1 MALTDKTDGSR
12 TILEGRNP
20 VKIAV
25 SVAVKVGDLITEA
38 GALADA
44 NATTPAPA
52 AYVAGEAGAANA
64 VITAYR
70 EALVG
75 NVSGMAAGDKLFPPG
90 PAGGYAATA
99 SATQRQL
106 VGFAVSATEM
116 LVSPERMA
124 ERYSVSFHL
133 AATAGATAANYGK
146 L

>member
-70 EALVG
+70 EALGG
-75 NVSGMAAGDKLFPPG
+75 NVSGMAVGDKIFLSDTPG
-90 PAGGYAATA
+90 AYAAT
-99 SATQRQL
+99 
-106 VGFAVSATEM
+106 
-116 LVSPERMA
+116 P
-124 ERYSVSFHL
+124 
-133 AATAGATAANYGK
+133 
-146 L
+146 